1 MESQKVL
8 GSHEVAGFADSKEK
22 IIEILEGRPAGHE
35 ILPEEHQ
42 ELALKILN
50 YVRSVELNAVSTL
63 IGYADENT
71 VPIIP
76 NNSNCS
82 YISSMKNGETK
93 TYNNFHGRDGASIQI
108 TTDIDHAAVVILIW
122 DWKMGYWSYHLTEI
136 TIAVVELVPHEI
148 TEEEANKIM
157 DEIDNEDGNNN

>member
-8 GSHEVAGFADSKEK
+8 GSNEVAGFADSKEK

-42 ELALKILN
+42 ELALKVLN

-71 VPIIP
+71 VPINP
-76 NNSNCS
+76 NNSNCA
-82 YISSMKNGETK
+82 YISSMKNSETK

-136 TIAVVELVPHEI
+136 TIAVVELVPNEI

-157 DEIDNEDGNNN
+157 DEIDNEDGNN

>member
-8 GSHEVAGFADSKEK
+8 GSNEVAGFADSKEK

-42 ELALKILN
+42 ELALKVLN

-71 VPIIP
+71 VPIAP
-76 NNSNCS
+76 NNSNCA
-82 YISSMKNGETK
+82 YIGSMGNGKTK
-93 TYNNFHGRDGASIQI
+93 T
-108 TTDIDHAAVVILIW
+108 
-122 DWKMGYWSYHLTEI
+122 
-136 TIAVVELVPHEI
+136 
-148 TEEEANKIM
+148 
-157 DEIDNEDGNNN
+157 